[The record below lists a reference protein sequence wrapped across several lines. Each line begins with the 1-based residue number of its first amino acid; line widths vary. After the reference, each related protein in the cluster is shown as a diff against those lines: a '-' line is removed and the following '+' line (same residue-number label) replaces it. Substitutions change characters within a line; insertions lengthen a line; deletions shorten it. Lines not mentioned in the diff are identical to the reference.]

1 MKENVSYITTYS
13 TQNEYKTDE
22 AKYNSKLLPSFYF
35 FSHLLRIVLYS
46 NRYAKQ
52 GIYNDERWSN
62 SSVDVVSSIEKTGV
76 RLHFEG
82 LENFKDLDSPAV
94 FIGNHMS
101 TLETMALPCMI
112 QPHKKVVYVIKQELA
127 EYPLFGPI
135 ALARDPILVG
145 RENPREDLK
154 IVMEEGSTKLA
165 NGKSIIIFPQKTRTQ
180 FFDSASFN
188 SLGVKLA
195 KRNNVPV
202 IPVALLTDAWGNGKI
217 VKEVGK
223 IDTSK
228 IVRISYGKPIQVK
241 GNGSEEHQQVI
252 DFIANKLTEWGR
264 SELVVKQKEQ
274 SNSEGTQS

>member
-1 MKENVSYITTYS
+1 MKEYTTYLNTYS
-13 TQNEYKTDE
+13 AQNEYKTDE
-22 AKYNSKLLPSFYF
+22 AKFKPKMFPSLYF
-35 FSHLLRIVLYS
+35 FPNLLRIVLYS
-46 NRYAKQ
+46 NRYAKK
-52 GIYNDERWSN
+52 GIYNDELWSN
-62 SSVDVVSSIEKTGV
+62 SSVDVVKSIEKAGV
-76 RLHFEG
+76 RVHFEG
-82 LENFKDLDSPAV
+82 LDNFKKLNGPAV

-112 QPHKKVVYVIKQELA
+112 HQSKKVVYVIKQELA

-154 IVMEEGSTKLA
+154 TVMEEGSNKLS

-202 IPVALLTDAWGNGKI
+202 VPIALLTDAWGNGKI
-217 VKEVGK
+217 IKEVGK
-223 IDTSK
+223 IDINK
-228 IVRISYGKPIQVK
+228 KVRICYGNPIEVK
-241 GNGSEEHQQVI
+241 GNGIEEHQLVI
-252 DFIANKLTEWGR
+252 DFISRKLIEWGR
-264 SELVVKQKEQ
+264 EDLVI
-274 SNSEGTQS
+274 

>member
-22 AKYNSKLLPSFYF
+22 AKYKSKLLPSFYF

-82 LENFKDLDSPAV
+82 LENFKDLDRPAV

-252 DFIANKLTEWGR
+252 EFIANKLTEWGR
-264 SELVVKQKEQ
+264 GELVVKQKEQ

>member
-1 MKENVSYITTYS
+1 MKENLSYITTYS

-22 AKYNSKLLPSFYF
+22 VKIKQKLLPSFYF
-35 FSHLLRIVLYS
+35 FSQLLRIVLYS
-46 NRYAKQ
+46 NKLAKK
-52 GIYNDERWSN
+52 GLYKDEEWLS
-62 SSVDVVSSIEKTGV
+62 SSVDVVRSIEKAGV

-82 LENFKDLDSPAV
+82 IDNFKNMNGPAV

-112 QPHKKVVYVIKQELA
+112 QHYKRVVYVIKQELA

-145 RENPREDLK
+145 RKNPREDLK
-154 IVMEEGSTKLA
+154 TVMEEGSTKLA

-180 FFDSASFN
+180 FFDASSFN

-202 IPVALLTDAWGNGKI
+202 IPIALLTDAWGNGKLI
-217 VKEVGK
+217 KEFGK
-223 IDTSK
+223 IDINK
-228 IVRISYGKPIQVK
+228 KVRISYGKPLLIK
-241 GNGSEEHQQVI
+241 GNGVEEHQQVV
-252 DFIANKLTEWGR
+252 DFISNKLIEWGR
-264 SELVVKQKEQ
+264 KDLIVK
-274 SNSEGTQS
+274 